1 MSFADSLGPS
11 SNLLII
17 DMMLDGF
24 SRTRIQVQGELI
36 LIKERL
42 NVVNP
47 DHARKVDTGIESITY
62 WCELLAANG
71 FLEKVSAKPATY
83 KIHPNLLVSDDQQG
97 LMLLRK
103 DALDV

>member
-24 SRTRIQVQGELI
+24 SRTRLQVQGELI
-36 LIKERL
+36 LIKDRL

-103 DALDV
+103 DALDE

>member
-24 SRTRIQVQGELI
+24 SRTRLQVQGELI
-36 LIKERL
+36 LIKDRL

>member
-36 LIKERL
+36 LIKDRL

-103 DALDV
+103 DALDD

>member
-24 SRTRIQVQGELI
+24 SRTRLQVQGELI
-36 LIKERL
+36 LIKDRL

-103 DALDV
+103 DALED